1 MLRSFA
7 YFSATPLFAPMH
19 AFFMITRLADAQ
31 WCRGKRC
38 TEFPF
43 HFENTAYAFIV
54 AQYLPELPLW
64 MLVTFPLLDLERTS
78 SALFHTCSLAKN
90 TSLGIHGPK
99 PEVIVRRASA
109 FGLRVFLYPEESAML
124 ITEPRAP
131 SSVLAHFMG
140 FADLDRSGQ
149 TFNRLLPNWPS
160 QPNGKK
166 HVRVAQSTGYRTR
179 YRNNQDNAPDRRF
192 IHSVYVLHIVAKGG
206 LTLFILAVYLRNCMP
221 NRYSHIDIP
230 KI

>member
-1 MLRSFA
+1 MIFCGLFSNASLRSYA
-7 YFSATPLFAPMH
+7 CISKS
-19 AFFMITRLADAQ
+19 ADAQ

-64 MLVTFPLLDLERTS
+64 MLGYPGGSNLERTS
-78 SALFHTCSLAKN
+78 SALFYTCSLAKN

-99 PEVIVRRASA
+99 SEVIVRKASA

-131 SSVLAHFMG
+131 SSVLAHCMG

-149 TFNRLLPNWPS
+149 TYRLLPNWPS

-221 NRYSHIDIP
+221 NR
-230 KI
+230 